1 MRRKGGIMEYKTN
14 FKQVLVILVLGMTG
28 LFFGGCATTR
38 GEKPKPVLVATG
50 QGTAVFEDKYE
61 FKAPMGWK
69 LMRDYRGGDFE
80 FGFLKFEKG
89 DFPSQSTFIFDK
101 EPFGSSQD
109 LETRAKQYCTR
120 FLWNTG
126 MFPEVRKQDEIQLWG
141 QPAIAIHLEGE
152 NPNRG
157 EKAKSLVYLV
167 KKGNRIIS
175 FVLTQWRPMNG
186 TFDQEPFDQ
195 FETFVQSFKFTKKTF
210 YEDLEEKIKQLKG

>member
-1 MRRKGGIMEYKTN
+1 MKNKAISRW
-14 FKQVLVILVLGMTG
+14 ILVVFLFGISG
-28 LFFGGCATTR
+28 LFGGGCATT
-38 GEKPKPVLVATG
+38 GEKPKPVLVATDR
-50 QGTAVFEDKYE
+50 GTAVFEDKYE

-69 LMRDYRGGDFE
+69 LLRDYRGGDFE
-80 FGFLKFEKG
+80 FGFLKFETG

-101 EPFGSSQD
+101 EPFGSSRD

-126 MFPEVRKQDEIQLWG
+126 MFPEVRKQEEVQLWG
-141 QPAIAIHLEGE
+141 QPAIVIHMEGE
-152 NPNRG
+152 NPNRE

-195 FETFVQSFKFTKKTF
+195 FETFVQSFKFLKKTF
-210 YEDLEEKIKQLKG
+210 YEEFEEKVKQVKG